1 MAYLYTRQIII
12 DLGPQNKDSFY
23 DEEIY
28 SESYPS
34 LNMDH
39 LGNTV
44 TVHQYAVSDD
54 LCDPSEDL
62 RYLQFVIDAP
72 GKEKAYIDN
81 WNIGEWRDD
90 KKLATYFEGVDV
102 PSEVLNILLEALN
115 GNETYDFTGE
125 VNSYFDEDGWR
136 CELVQTEGA
145 HQVPFDEDEL
155 ESYNL
160 DRFYGIWVI
169 HKHGEIDDSMLKDVP
184 NSEVDQNWTEE
195 EKEKYIE
202 YDTGIDFNFEEDGM
216 TLGERLLGGEIC
228 EDYDDEYEVFG
239 YVTAT
244 TDSGEDDEDDFEEDE
259 E

>member
-12 DLGPQNKDSFY
+12 DLGPQNKESFY

-28 SESYPS
+28 SDSYPS

-39 LGNTV
+39 LRNSIGIY
-44 TVHQYAVSDD
+44 QYAVSNVI
-54 LCDPSEDL
+54 CDPSEDL
-62 RYLQFVIDAP
+62 RYLQFAIDAP
-72 GKEKAYIDN
+72 GKDTVRIDN
-81 WNIGEWRDD
+81 WNRDEWGTD
-90 KKLATYFEGVDV
+90 KMKEYLEDV
-102 PSEVLNILLEALN
+102 PDAVITIIMDAL
-115 GNETYDFTGE
+115 GGAETSDFTGE
-125 VNSYFDEDGWR
+125 VEDDFDKEGWR

-155 ESYNL
+155 ETFDL
-160 DRFYGIWVI
+160 ERFYGIWVI

-184 NSEVDQNWTEE
+184 NSEVDPNWTEE
-195 EKEKYIE
+195 EKEEYIE
-202 YDTGIDFNFEEDGM
+202 YDTGIDFDFEEDDI
-216 TLGERLLGGEIC
+216 TLLERLMAGEIC

-244 TDSGEDDEDDFEEDE
+244 TDGGEDEDEDDFEEDE